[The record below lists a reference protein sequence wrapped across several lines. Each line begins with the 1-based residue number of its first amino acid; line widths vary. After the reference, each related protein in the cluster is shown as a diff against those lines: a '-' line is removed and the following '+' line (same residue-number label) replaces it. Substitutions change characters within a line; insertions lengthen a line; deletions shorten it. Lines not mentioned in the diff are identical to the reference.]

1 MLSYSLT
8 ISKECSYRTVAV
20 VHFTDQNWIPKTVY
34 CIRFAMVCK
43 ISLTNWNAKIAL
55 LRASMVVIYYIKL
68 FRTGADRQRYFNVST
83 PSSRRDKRYEI
94 VESDISTVQILNTFP
109 ILKLQNLLNCH
120 PFLYNIND
128 PAVKSIVKYRIHPSI
143 LKIREVCNRQQES
156 FFTFSHVDKD
166 QKKF

>member
-1 MLSYSLT
+1 
-8 ISKECSYRTVAV
+8 
-20 VHFTDQNWIPKTVY
+20 
-34 CIRFAMVCK
+34 
-43 ISLTNWNAKIAL
+43 
-55 LRASMVVIYYIKL
+55 MVVIYYIKL

-109 ILKLQNLLNCH
+109 ILKLQNLLNYH

-128 PAVKSIVKYRIHPSI
+128 PAVESIVKYRIHPSI